1 MIRFRKPLYLSE
13 EVKDREKKIIRAI
26 KRRKL
31 QAKVT
36 VIALAANPDNLFD
49 LYDSKEL
56 LQPYYK
62 KYEIQL
68 IFLAGDMDDAKQL
81 VCQIVEEIVQ
91 KTGADYIKEYF
102 AAVR

>member
-1 MIRFRKPLYLSE
+1 MIHFRQPLYLSE
-13 EVKDREKKIIRAI
+13 EVKKKEKKIIRDI
-26 KRRKL
+26 ERRKL
-31 QAKVT
+31 QLKVT
-36 VIALAANPDNLFD
+36 VIALATNPNNLFD

-62 KYEIQL
+62 KYDIQV
-68 IFLAGDMDDAKQL
+68 IGLAADMDDAKQL

-91 KTGADYIKEYF
+91 ETGADYIREYF